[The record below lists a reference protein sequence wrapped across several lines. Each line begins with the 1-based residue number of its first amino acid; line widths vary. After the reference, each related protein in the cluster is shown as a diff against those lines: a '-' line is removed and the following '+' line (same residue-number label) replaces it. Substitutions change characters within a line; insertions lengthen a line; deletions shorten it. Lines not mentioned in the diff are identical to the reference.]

1 MALKLRVAMG
11 ILAVGSVCAGTLA
24 AKEAPRRPQQRP
36 QAFEALVRCRAV
48 SEDKARLQCFDAA
61 AKTLEEAANSKELV
75 VVDRKQIRET
85 KRTLFGLDLPRLG
98 IFGGGGEDEPEE
110 EEITQIES
118 TVAGAIEDGNGRW
131 IVKLADGGTW
141 AQTDNNPIAL
151 RPRAGQKVKIRKA
164 ALGSYLMNVNGQ
176 PGVKVKRQM

>member
-1 MALKLRVAMG
+1 MRFSLRVVIGM
-11 ILAVGSVCAGTLA
+11 LAAGSLCAGGVW
-24 AKEAPRRPQQRP
+24 AKGPPRRPQQRP
-36 QAFEALVRCRAV
+36 EAFEALVRCRALTD
-48 SEDKARLQCFDAA
+48 DKARLQCFDAA
-61 AKTLEEAANSKELV
+61 ARALEEAANSKELV
-75 VVDRKQIRET
+75 VIDRKQIRET

-98 IFGGGGEDEPEE
+98 IFGGGDGDEPQE

-118 TVAGAIEDGNGRW
+118 TVAGAVEDGNGRW

-141 AQTDNNPIAL
+141 AQTDNNPMAL

-164 ALGSYLMNVNGQ
+164 ALGSYVMNVNGQ